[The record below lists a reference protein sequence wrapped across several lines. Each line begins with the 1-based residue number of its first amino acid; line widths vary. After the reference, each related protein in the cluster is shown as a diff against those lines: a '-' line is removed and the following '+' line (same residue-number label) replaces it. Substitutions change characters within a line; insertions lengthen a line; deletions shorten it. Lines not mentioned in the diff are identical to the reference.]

1 MGKDGGAGTSKGGG
15 GARLSYAGLRPKGSG
30 GRTSSRR
37 AGSGARFQ
45 RVQCSADADEDD
57 DDVGCDDDDGEN
69 VEL

>member
-1 MGKDGGAGTSKGGG
+1 MGEDGGAGTSIKGAG

-30 GRTSSRR
+30 ARTSSRR

-45 RVQCSADADEDD
+45 RVQCSADADEDED
-57 DDVGCDDDDGEN
+57 DGGDDDDGEN